1 LANFVA
7 MAGAGEW
14 REAREAIVR
23 EHMEAE
29 NDLDFDRAL
38 ATFDRPRY
46 ELIGTGRVFD
56 GAEAV
61 AGYFRASRRP
71 FPDQR
76 NEVLALHHMDDGVA
90 AEFVLRG
97 THLGPFPGL
106 DDIPPTGRTFECQMV
121 ALFLFEE
128 DRLVCERIY
137 FDTSTII
144 RQLGAAG

>member
-1 LANFVA
+1 
-7 MAGAGEW
+7 MADDRRW
-14 REAREAIVR
+14 RDAREAIVH

-29 NDLDFDRAL
+29 NVLDFDRAL

-46 ELIGTGRVFD
+46 ELIGTGRVFE

-61 AGYFRASRRP
+61 AGYFRASRRL

-106 DDIPPTGRTFECQMV
+106 DDIPPTGRTFKCQMV